1 MAMNEG
7 HDFNAIA
14 KTVMDATAAGVGL
27 VSWVSVEI
35 FPVILQ
41 ILSVVWL
48 VLRIYEMDTIQRLL
62 GRKPD

>member
-1 MAMNEG
+1 MSEN
-7 HDFNAIA
+7 HDLNAVA
-14 KTVMDATAAGVGL
+14 KAIVDAAAAGIGL

-35 FPVILQ
+35 FPAILQ
-41 ILSVVWL
+41 ILSAMWL

>member
-1 MAMNEG
+1 MNES

>member
-1 MAMNEG
+1 MNEG

-14 KTVMDATAAGVGL
+14 KTVMDAAAAGVGL

-62 GRKPD
+62 GRKSN